1 MATRSPQLY
10 NVTGSGTTLATM
22 VRRELED
29 PATDASGATIPTGQR
44 RYQDTD
50 INDAISF
57 ANIQM
62 AQELNLQH
70 PGENLVYADGTY
82 TAGSVSSAWPT
93 GPTRSSPIMKLE
105 DLTLPTQPR
114 TIEFVGL
121 QEIEN
126 YQRGTFDGIIYP
138 RAHFRCAF
146 SASGTTPH
154 IIIRPRPTA
163 DLAIRAWY
171 IGSPVVWGDN
181 QQNEWSDQWAE
192 LIVLRAAKKL
202 ARRANEFT
210 TQQEDALQEMAA
222 LFRSQA
228 NKQRMPQRV
237 RRGRTGRS

>member
-22 VRRELED
+22 VRRELSD
-29 PATDASGATIPTGQR
+29 PATDSSGATVPTGQR

-57 ANIQM
+57 SNIEM

-82 TAGSVSSAWPT
+82 TAGAVSSAWPS
-93 GPTRSSPIMKLE
+93 GPTRSSPILKLE
-105 DLTLPTQPR
+105 ELTTPTQPR
-114 TIEFVGL
+114 AIEFVGIH
-121 QEIEN
+121 EIEN
-126 YQRGTFDGIIYP
+126 YQRSTFDGVIYP
-138 RAHFRCAF
+138 RAHYRCAF

-154 IIIRPRPTA
+154 VIIRPRPTS

-171 IGSPVVWGDN
+171 LGAPVVWGDN

-192 LIVLRAAKKL
+192 LIVLRAAAKL
-202 ARRANEFT
+202 ARRDNEFT
-210 TQQEDALQEMAA
+210 TQQEAA
-222 LFRSQA
+222 LLKLETLFRNQA

-237 RRGRTGRS
+237 RRSRTGRS